1 LHIKNK
7 FLLTSKIEQ
16 GGYIFIPKGII
27 FMASSKQLYYINSLV
42 GKALLNDKVL
52 GKQDLWNQLGLLEDT
67 KLEDLDN
74 KQTSEVIKKLNELN
88 E

>member
-1 LHIKNK
+1 
-7 FLLTSKIEQ
+7 
-16 GGYIFIPKGII
+16 
-27 FMASSKQLYYINSLV
+27 MASSKQLYYINSLV
-42 GKALLNDKVL
+42 GKALLNDKLL

-74 KQTSEVIKKLNELN
+74 KQTSEVIKKLNEIN